1 MPIRRPHPYTH
12 VLVVPHTLGVIGL
25 GAIGGSLAW
34 QAARSGVPRVVGYAA
49 DRRDGA
55 EAARAGAV
63 SSLETDVPRVVA
75 QVDLLVLATPPRAT
89 LGLLEQIGPLVLRR
103 PDVLVTDVCSVKR
116 PVVDCAERTGLVER
130 FAGSHPF
137 AGTHLSGFAA
147 ARVDRFRGAV
157 AYVTP
162 CPGGEDAA
170 REVADFWERVLE
182 AQPVIMPADQHDTLL
197 AWTSHL
203 PQAAA
208 SALAA
213 TLARAAPEGARF
225 GTGARDATRI
235 AASGTEMWVDI
246 LLLNR
251 EHVLESL
258 HALGESVEELAAALR
273 AGDGDAVGRWLARGA
288 VWRRGARR

>member
-1 MPIRRPHPYTH
+1 M
-12 VLVVPHTLGVIGL
+12 VPQTLGVIGL

-34 QAARSGVPRVVGYAA
+34 QAARSGVPRIVGFAA

-55 EAARAGAV
+55 EAARVGAITT
-63 SSLETDVPRVVA
+63 LETDVRRVVA
-75 QVDLLVLATPPRAT
+75 AADLVVLATPPRAT
-89 LGLLEQIGPLVLRR
+89 LHLLERLAPLVLRR
-103 PDVLVTDVCSVKR
+103 PGVLITDVCSVKQV
-116 PVVDCAERTGLVER
+116 VVDAAQRAGIAAR

-137 AGTHLSGFAA
+137 AGTHLTGFVA
-147 ARVDRFRGAV
+147 ARPDRFRGAV
-157 AYVTP
+157 VYVTP
-162 CPGGEDAA
+162 AARGEEAA

-182 AQPVIMPADQHDTLL
+182 AQPVTMPPAQHDALL

-213 TLARAAPEGARF
+213 TLARGAPDGARF

-235 AASGTEMWVDI
+235 AASAAEMWAEI

-251 EHVLESL
+251 EPVLRTL
-258 HALGESVEELAAALR
+258 HAFGEAVDELAAALR
-273 AGDGDAVGRWLARGA
+273 AGDQVAVGRWLARGA
-288 VWRRGARR
+288 EWRRTVRR

>member
-1 MPIRRPHPYTH
+1 M
-12 VLVVPHTLGVIGL
+12 VPHTLGVIGL
-25 GAIGGSLAW
+25 GAIGGSVAW
-34 QAARSGVPRVVGYAA
+34 QAARHGVPRVVGFAA

-63 SSLETDVPRVVA
+63 TALETDVRRVA
-75 QVDLLVLATPPRAT
+75 AAAELLVLATPPRAT
-89 LGLLEQIGPLVLRR
+89 LRLLRQLAPVVLRR
-103 PDVLVTDVCSVKR
+103 PGVLVTDVCSVKQA
-116 PVVDCAERTGLVER
+116 VVDCAERAGMAER

-137 AGTHLSGFAA
+137 AGTHLTGFAA
-147 ARVDRFRGAV
+147 ARPDRFRGAV
-157 AYVTP
+157 VYVTP
-162 CPGGEDAA
+162 VAGGDDAA

-182 AQPVIMPADQHDTLL
+182 AQPVTLPAGRHDALL

-213 TLARAAPEGARF
+213 ALARGAPDGARF

-235 AASGTEMWVDI
+235 AASGADMWADI

-251 EHVLESL
+251 EPVLRCL
-258 HALGESVEELAAALR
+258 DAFGQALGELAAALR
-273 AGDGDAVGRWLARGA
+273 AGDAPAVGRWLERGA
-288 VWRRGARR
+288 EWRRTVRR